1 MLTKTIIILI
11 MAAFPAS
18 LIAQSANEIIK
29 KHTKDAAANLE
40 EYLQK
45 NPKASDKE
53 EAINYL
59 IESYAR
65 LEGFKIA
72 MRDLEIRG
80 AGNLL
85 GTQQSGHISAIGF
98 ELYCKLLKQSVER
111 LNGNTDATRAECSLY
126 LDFIN
131 TNEADHFQS
140 KEKSLPAFI
149 PSSYLEETDGWKSI

>member
-59 IESYAR
+59 T
-65 LEGFKIA
+65 KNVIA
-72 MRDLEIRG
+72 L
-80 AGNLL
+80 
-85 GTQQSGHISAIGF
+85 Q
-98 ELYCKLLKQSVER
+98 V
-111 LNGNTDATRAECSLY
+111 
-126 LDFIN
+126 
-131 TNEADHFQS
+131 
-140 KEKSLPAFI
+140 
-149 PSSYLEETDGWKSI
+149 